1 MASNLP
7 TSTSSDS
14 CFNHQKAWLLIRDSF
29 CFGDKIR
36 PWCGED
42 SPRFFSVSFGKP
54 WVDRS
59 KKTFSHRRQR
69 PFFDLVGEKMGIPN
83 SSIRDPAWST
93 QVKLSPSGPSKKVT
107 FFKPPFLKVT
117 KTEETGPKILSFV
130 EASDFRPYVLKP
142 SPDGGFGVLP
152 ILLGMAFWGHK
163 NHVMK
168 CQELNSWMKDQ
179 RNISKQVFVWWNLAV
194 KSLDLCL
201 VKLLALLDHV
211 HPGNQKFQDITG
223 NQTPFPNQPSGCFQK

>member
-1 MASNLP
+1 MWRGFPSI
-7 TSTSSDS
+7 
-14 CFNHQKAWLLIRDSF
+14 FQ
-29 CFGDKIR
+29 
-36 PWCGED
+36 
-42 SPRFFSVSFGKP
+42 RFFRKTLSRPIQKDIFTPKTTTIFRPCGGKKWVSQILPSVTQLDPPKWNCHQVAP
-54 WVDRS
+54 QKRS
-59 KKTFSHRRQR
+59 
-69 PFFDLVGEKMGIPN
+69 L
-83 SSIRDPAWST
+83 
-93 QVKLSPSGPSKKVT
+93 